1 LRADP
6 RKIHTCPKWEN
17 LPFSARRLVSAGANK
32 AAGGQL
38 ESRFHPRVLKDTRRL
53 TAIACVAPT
62 VRFNALAIFLT
73 PRFSRAIDLNNRNSS
88 LVHARR
94 TTFLA
99 ISNPVFLRAG
109 FYHGAFSSECGVVR
123 RPLNSSRVLAYED
136 RPFLVGTTTSM
147 LRSSSIRRAKS
158 IAFAFN
164 TSIA

>member
-1 LRADP
+1 MST
-6 RKIHTCPKWEN
+6 KCEN
-17 LPFSARRLVSAGANK
+17 FPFAPGRLDWAGTNK

-38 ESRFHPRVLKDTRRL
+38 ESQFHPRMLNDTPRF
-53 TAIACVAPT
+53 TAIPRVALT

-73 PRFSRAIDLNNRNSS
+73 PCLSRAIDLNNRNSS

-99 ISNPVFLRAG
+99 ISNPLFLRAG
-109 FYHGAFSSECGVVR
+109 FYHGPFSSECGVVR

-158 IAFAFN
+158 IAFAFK
-164 TSIA
+164 TSMA